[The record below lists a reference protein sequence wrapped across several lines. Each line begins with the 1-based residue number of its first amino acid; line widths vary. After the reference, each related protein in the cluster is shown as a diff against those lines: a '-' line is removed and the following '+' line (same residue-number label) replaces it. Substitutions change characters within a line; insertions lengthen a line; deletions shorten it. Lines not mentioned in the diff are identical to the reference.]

1 MRVNFG
7 WALASVV
14 SLGISGLA
22 SAADLPVYRKAP
34 APIVETYNWTGFY
47 VGLEGGGDFGR
58 TQVIHGPNDPRVG
71 LPNIPETNAFN
82 TTAGLAGVVA
92 GYNYQINQVVLGIE
106 GDFSGVWGATSS
118 FDVAPFNSAFSQQVE
133 QRWLATVRGRVGFL
147 VQPNLLIY
155 GTAGYAAS
163 EVRQTVF
170 GPIGSAVVPI
180 AENQTMTGWTAG
192 AGAEW
197 RFFGNWSAKA
207 EYLFVDLGQKSF
219 FNPAPNLTFVSD
231 QRVKLRSDIV
241 RVGINYQFGGPIMAK
256 Y

>member
-1 MRVNFG
+1 MRGNFG

-106 GDFSGVWGATSS
+106 GDFSGVWARPLLLTSRPS
-118 FDVAPFNSAFSQQVE
+118 TQRSASKLNNVGSQ
-133 QRWLATVRGRVGFL
+133 
-147 VQPNLLIY
+147 P
-155 GTAGYAAS
+155 
-163 EVRQTVF
+163 
-170 GPIGSAVVPI
+170 SAD
-180 AENQTMTGWTAG
+180 GW
-192 AGAEW
+192 
-197 RFFGNWSAKA
+197 
-207 EYLFVDLGQKSF
+207 
-219 FNPAPNLTFVSD
+219 VS
-231 QRVKLRSDIV
+231 LYS
-241 RVGINYQFGGPIMAK
+241 PTC
-256 Y
+256 